1 MNNQNPTAGL
11 MYFSPTGTSRKICEE
26 IAKTNP
32 SAKTNLLLYQPEKH
46 KKKHDTLN
54 IWRTTKMK
62 TLVAY
67 YSRTGHTKFIAEKIA
82 QQLGADLC
90 EIIDKKNR
98 EGKLGFLGGGNDA
111 LREKLTD
118 IEVSKPIEGYDFVI
132 IGSPVWAGKIAPAI
146 RKFMVTNDFKEKT
159 VALFVT
165 LDGNKPEKSL
175 ENMKAA
181 ISTKRHD
188 WGIWFYSTDGESGKD

>member
-1 MNNQNPTAGL
+1 MGI
-11 MYFSPTGTSRKICEE
+11 K
-26 IAKTNP
+26 
-32 SAKTNLLLYQPEKH
+32 
-46 KKKHDTLN
+46 
-54 IWRTTKMK
+54 KMK
-62 TLVAY
+62 TVVAY

-82 QQLGADLC
+82 QKLGADLC
-90 EIIDKKNR
+90 EIIDKKKR

-146 RKFMVTNDFKEKT
+146 RKFIVTNNFTEKM

-181 ISTKRHD
+181 ISTKRL
-188 WGIWFYSTDGESGKD
+188 IGEIGFIRPMGNEEKTEEQVKTWCSELGKSLGPA